1 MPLYEYVCKKCKHRF
16 EKIQK
21 FSDRLVKKCPECG
34 GPVERPLT
42 APAVHFKGS
51 GFYVNDYNA
60 RKGGSDGDS
69 GGSTREK
76 REKEEKKQEASEKS
90 DKAEKSAEKSED
102 KPKKSTAKKSAE
114 KD

>member
-1 MPLYEYVCKKCKHRF
+1 MPLYEYRCTKCKHRF

-34 GPVERPLT
+34 GPVERPLS

-51 GFYVNDYNA
+51 GFYVNDYA
-60 RKGGSDGDS
+60 AKKTGEGDS
-69 GGSTREK
+69 RGS
-76 REKEEKKQEASEKS
+76 SEKA
-90 DKAEKSAEKSED
+90 DKAEKTEKED
-102 KPKKSTAKKSAE
+102 KKPEAKEKHEDKEKKSTAKKAAE

>member
-1 MPLYEYVCKKCKHRF
+1 VPLYEYRCKKCKHHF

-34 GPVERPLT
+34 GPVERPLS

-51 GFYVNDYNA
+51 GFYVNDYA
-60 RKGGSDGDS
+60 AKKSGDGES
-69 GGSTREK
+69 QGAQ
-76 REKEEKKQEASEKS
+76 EKEEKKTEAKETKEKNE
-90 DKAEKSAEKSED
+90 DKAK
-102 KPKKSTAKKSAE
+102 KPAAKKLTE

>member
-1 MPLYEYVCKKCKHRF
+1 VPLYEYVCKKCKHRF

-21 FSDRLVKKCPECG
+21 FSDRLIRKCPECG
-34 GPVERPLT
+34 GPVERPLS

-60 RKGGSDGDS
+60 RKGGDSDGDS
-69 GGSTREK
+69 GGTTREK
-76 REKEEKKQEASEKS
+76 REKEEKKQEASDKS
-90 DKAEKSAEKSED
+90 DKAEKSED
-102 KPKKSTAKKSAE
+102 KSKKSTAKKSAE

>member
-1 MPLYEYVCKKCKHRF
+1 VPLYEYRCTKCKHRF

-34 GPVERPLT
+34 GPVERPLS

-51 GFYVNDYNA
+51 GFYVNDYA
-60 RKGGSDGDS
+60 AKKAGEGDS
-69 GGSTREK
+69 KSAHD
-76 REKEEKKQEASEKS
+76 KEEKKHEANEKAVKEKS
-90 DKAEKSAEKSED
+90 DAKEKGED
-102 KPKKSTAKKSAE
+102 KPKKSTAKKPAE

>member
-21 FSDRLVKKCPECG
+21 FSDRVIKKCPECG

-60 RKGGSDGDS
+60 RKGGEGDS
-69 GGSTREK
+69 GGGK
-76 REKEEKKQEASEKS
+76 RDKDEKKPEASEKS
-90 DKAEKSAEKSED
+90 DKAEKSED
-102 KPKKSTAKKSAE
+102 KSKKSSAKKTAE

>member
-34 GPVERPLT
+34 GPVERPLS

-60 RKGGSDGDS
+60 RKGGGSDSDGDS
-69 GGSTREK
+69 GGTTREK
-76 REKEEKKQEASEKS
+76 REKEEKKQEASDKS
-90 DKAEKSAEKSED
+90 DKAEKSED
-102 KPKKSTAKKSAE
+102 KSKKPTAKKSAD